1 MNELY
6 KKYKDLFTK
15 SDLYEFLNI
24 YTFVNLDEV
33 YLAVCEFID
42 SKMEG
47 IDRQGTADA
56 SDFAR
61 EYLLENYA
69 ERYETELENLADF
82 YAEDFYIN

>member
-6 KKYKDLFTK
+6 KKYEDLFNK

-24 YTFVNLDEV
+24 YSFVDLDEV
-33 YLAVCEFID
+33 YLAVCEFLD

-56 SDFAR
+56 LDFAK
-61 EYLLENYA
+61 EYLLENYS
-69 ERYETELENLADF
+69 ERYEAELDNFSDF